1 MQDAQLRALDDH
13 LWNARQ
19 RLRLGV
25 NRVTGGML
33 NRRRVEAKLGYA
45 PGSGLPRTFNEKVL
59 WRMRNDRRAEMIT
72 FCDKLAT
79 RDWVRTRLG
88 ADRAAAVLPDLV
100 HVVPRARDLA
110 DLPLDGGVVVK
121 SNHGSGRLILLKPG
135 DPIDRAAIERD
146 AARWMRR
153 SFGTGR
159 GEWGYGHVPRRIM
172 VERFLPGENG
182 AGASDLKFYVFDG
195 RARYIRAIIDRYG
208 DKKRGAFD
216 RSGGPPPFVKA
227 GDRSYGTLPPIPHF
241 EQMRDTAEELC
252 AGLDFLRVDFL
263 WNADRFILNEVTA
276 YPMAGA
282 MTFGGYENDLWLGS
296 FWTLPGTTRGTG
308 PSAGHGA
315 PSPV

>member
-1 MQDAQLRALDDH
+1 MLDAQLRALEDH

-19 RLRLGV
+19 RLCLGL

-33 NRRRVEAKLGYA
+33 TRRRVTSVLGYA
-45 PGSGLPRTFNEKVL
+45 PGSGPPRTFNEKVL
-59 WRMRNDRRAEMIT
+59 WRMRHDRRAEMIT

-79 RDWVRTRLG
+79 RDWVRNRLG
-88 ADRAAAVLPDLV
+88 ADRAAAILPDLL

-121 SNHGSGRLILLKPG
+121 SNHGSGRGIILKQG
-135 DPIDRAAIERD
+135 DPMDRAAIERD

-172 VERFLPGENG
+172 VERFLPGEGG
-182 AGASDLKFYVFDG
+182 APASDLKLYVFDG
-195 RARYIRAIIDRYG
+195 TARYIRVIVDRHG
-208 DKKRGAFD
+208 DNRRGAFD
-216 RSGGPPPFVKA
+216 RSGGRPPFERP
-227 GDRSYGTLPPIPHF
+227 GDGPHGSLPPIPQF
-241 EQMRDTAEELC
+241 DQMRDTAEELC

-263 WNADRFILNEVTA
+263 WNAERFILNEVTA

-282 MTFGGYENDLWLGS
+282 MTLGGYENDLWLGGFWS
-296 FWTLPGTTRGTG
+296 FPGFLPG
-308 PSAGHGA
+308 AGQGA